1 MALGVYCGTQS
12 GTLGATADKD
22 ISKPSSGQRAAH
34 LGIKNRQRPWDSKF
48 LTSLRESRVGGSL
61 RFELVDGEW
70 VSGRIHRLEH
80 RAGVVVRVDGQL
92 TSPGR
97 GRFFFQEQSI
107 SGKAGSY
114 VGLVEMPSRG
124 KAYRIEPSA
133 TLGQSDLVERA
144 LDEAVCLRF
153 PSLLPARGTT
163 NVAEIPPLDPSAYP
177 VVPIPEYQ
185 VGIIPLESLPGS
197 KAVLYLDYRGGYT
210 PTWGGI
216 TYAKPNASNGE
227 IRDVWKRVAEDY
239 LPFNINVTTDSRVF
253 QNAAEGNR
261 QRVVVTSTTTAAP
274 GAGGVAMI
282 GSFNWSGD
290 TPCWVFNV
298 VGKPAAEAIS
308 HELGHALGLS
318 HDGMDVGGGHTEY
331 YEGQG
336 IGAVGWA
343 PIMGVGYD
351 KNVSQWS
358 KGEYDNANN
367 DQDDLAIITSENGGV
382 DYRVDDTGDTL
393 STARYLEIFAN
404 RTAKGE
410 GVIERTGDSDAFRFT
425 TTGGSVNLRVD
436 PVGDWGD
443 LAIQASL
450 YDSKDNLVYTSN
462 PQTTLFVTVVKTIT
476 AGSYTLQ
483 VKGAGRRNAATDG
496 FSSYGSLGYYKI
508 SGSITGGKAATRFS
522 IPENSPDSTVVG
534 VVPIDNSTGSSLVYR
549 IEAGNIG
556 GAFSIDNLGQLVVL
570 NSTALDYERL
580 ALPSQFP
587 IQFELFVSIT
597 DGSNNVILESDR
609 RVVVTITDV
618 NEAPII
624 AGFSTSVFEHTQKD
638 ILLGRVTATDP
649 DFRNSLVFSIQS
661 GDTNGLFSIG
671 KQSGEIRVVGDLKV
685 SEQNNYVLAV
695 RVSDQTL
702 PVALMSTSIVNVAVL
717 PNAGPFRPG
726 TLNYAVYTNIIGTAV
741 VELIRSTRVFPY
753 DPAYEKP
760 VFSSDGESD
769 FGDNYGGV
777 MRGYLIPP
785 ATGSYRFW
793 IATDDSGELLM
804 STSTNTANTTRIAT
818 VNEAVGV
825 REWTRFASQQS
836 GLRSLVAGQAY
847 YIEARMKE
855 SGGNDHIAVAW
866 ECLSAGIERGVIP
879 GLYLAPIAL
888 NYTPRTD
895 GFTTALHRDAIHGSR
910 VGVVNATDVNTN
922 DVLNF
927 TLISGNNDGLFDL
940 NPSNGIVRLV
950 DEAALPTTPQTLF
963 SLQIRVA
970 DNGIPSRSRLT
981 TNTIRLFAADI
992 ITTAT
997 LRQEIWTNIG
1007 SGSAVVDLTKLGK
1020 YPKRPDLLREI
1031 ESFQSGE
1038 DVGESYGS
1046 RIRAFLTPPVTSSYN
1061 FYIASSDG
1069 SSLRYG
1075 PATNTATATAIAS
1088 ISSETDYQDWFMFS
1102 SQKSAN
1108 ISLTAGRTVYLDV
1121 IHKTGLGHDHVSVGW
1136 TGGKILTPT
1145 VIDQSFLTPIDLN
1158 YAPELRDKTAQLLD
1172 TATNGT
1178 VVTTLLARDSAAD
1191 PIAYKI
1197 TEGNLNGAFVID
1209 IETGVIRVADAQ
1221 QLVTQDPPIFSLTV
1235 RAQDSGFGD
1244 LYPRKSTDVT
1254 VQIQLVKPA
1263 TSVWSG
1269 NGGAF
1274 WSDGMS
1280 WTGTLPVDGA
1290 SLVFEGLKHQ
1300 TNTNNSLKL
1309 VGPVVINQGGFHLS
1323 GQALDLRAGLKSV
1336 GDNAWDIPS
1345 RLLKDQAFTNE
1356 SGKLSWNGSIE
1367 LGVYSLAFHVNESA
1381 DVSGAITG
1389 TGGLTKVGV
1398 GKLTLSASNSFRGPT
1413 TISGGMLRLINRHAL
1428 AESPHIEVQT
1438 GAVFDVRA
1446 VPEGFAVT
1454 AEQTLSGDGNVV
1466 GDVTILGTV
1475 SPGVALGRLN
1485 FSDNLTLAGVTFIEV
1500 NRNGGQF
1507 LCDEIE
1513 VTGTMQLGGR
1523 LVVTNLGAALVV
1535 GDRFKPLFA
1544 ARLSGAF
1551 DVSLLGSPG
1560 EGLAWDTHDLATTG
1574 VLTVQAGGSILI
1586 DPPVINGALLE
1597 LRISSV
1603 TGNIYI
1609 LERSPRITSPMS
1621 WVPVS
1626 TNLGTGEV
1634 LLIQTPFETEAIQQF
1649 YRLRTR

>member
-1 MALGVYCGTQS
+1 MALGVYSGTQS
-12 GTLGATADKD
+12 SALGAAADKD

-34 LGIKNRQRPWDSKF
+34 LGIKNRQRPWDSEF

-144 LDEAVCLRF
+144 LDEVVCLRF
-153 PSLLPARGTT
+153 PPPPLEIGTT
-163 NVAEIPPLDPSAYP
+163 NVAQIPPLDPSAYP

-197 KAVLYLDYRGGYT
+197 KAVIYLDYRGGYT

-227 IRDVWKRVAEDY
+227 IRDVWKRVAEDF

-253 QNAAEGNR
+253 ENAAEGNR
-261 QRVVVTSTTTAAP
+261 QRVVVTSTTTAEP

-290 TPCWVFNV
+290 TPCWSFQV
-298 VGKPAAEAIS
+298 VGKPGAETIS

-336 IGAVGWA
+336 IIGGVGWA
-343 PIMGVGYD
+343 PIMGVSYD

-367 DQDDLAIITSENGGV
+367 NQDDLAIITSENGGV

-393 STARYLEIFAN
+393 STARHLEIFAN

-410 GVIERTGDSDAFRFT
+410 GVIERTDDSDTFRFS

-436 PVGDWGD
+436 PVGDWAN

-534 VVPIDNSTGSSLVYR
+534 VVPIDNPTGRSLIYG

-556 GAFSIDNLGQLVVL
+556 GAFSIDNLGQLVVV
-570 NSTALDYERL
+570 NSTALDYETL
-580 ALPSQFP
+580 ALRSQFP
-587 IQFELFVSIT
+587 VQFELFVSIR
-597 DGSNNVILESDR
+597 DSADNVILESDR
-609 RVVVTITDV
+609 RVVVTITDI
-618 NEAPII
+618 NEAPVI

-638 ILLGRVTATDP
+638 VLLGRVTATDP

-671 KQSGEIRVVGDLKV
+671 EQSGEIRVVGDLKV
-685 SEQNNYVLAV
+685 AEQSNYALAV
-695 RVSDQTL
+695 RVSDQAL
-702 PVALMSTSIVNVAVL
+702 PVALMSTSIINVAVL

-726 TLNYAVYTNIIGTAV
+726 TLNYAVYTNITGTAV
-741 VELIRSTRVFPY
+741 IDLIGSTKAFPD

-760 VFSSDGESD
+760 VFSSEGESD
-769 FGDNYGGV
+769 LGDDYGGV

-785 ATGSYRFW
+785 VTGSYRFW
-793 IATDDSGELLM
+793 IAADDSGELLM
-804 STSTNTANTTRIAT
+804 STSTNTGNTTRIAT
-818 VNEAVGV
+818 VNESVGMK
-825 REWTRFASQQS
+825 EWTQFDSQQS
-836 GLRSLVAGQAY
+836 GLRSLIGGQAY

-855 SGGNDHIAVAW
+855 SIGNDHIAVAW
-866 ECLSAGIERGVIP
+866 ECLSAGIERDVIP
-879 GLYLAPIAL
+879 GRYLAPIAL
-888 NYTPRTD
+888 NYTPRTE

-910 VGVVNATDVNTN
+910 VGVVTATDANTN
-922 DVLNF
+922 DILNF

-950 DEAALPTTPQTLF
+950 NEAALSTTPQTLF

-992 ITTAT
+992 ITTTT

-1007 SGSAVVDLTKLGK
+1007 NGSAVVDLTKMGK

-1031 ESFQSGE
+1031 ESFESGE

-1061 FYIASSDG
+1061 FYIASSHG

-1088 ISSETDYQDWFMFS
+1088 VSSETDYQDWFMFS
-1102 SQKSAN
+1102 SQKSAG
-1108 ISLTAGRTVYLDV
+1108 ISLIAGRTVYLDV
-1121 IHKTGLGHDHVSVGW
+1121 IHKTRLGHDHVSVGW

-1158 YAPELRDKTAQLLD
+1158 YAPELTGKTVELLD

-1178 VVTTLLARDSAAD
+1178 VVTTLLARDSVAD

-1209 IETGVIRVADAQ
+1209 IETGVIRVANAQ
-1221 QLVTQDPPIFSLTV
+1221 HLVTQDPPIFSLTV

-1263 TSVWSG
+1263 TS
-1269 NGGAF
+1269 
-1274 WSDGMS
+1274 
-1280 WTGTLPVDGA
+1280 
-1290 SLVFEGLKHQ
+1290 GLIH
-1300 TNTNNSLKL
+1300 
-1309 VGPVVINQGGFHLS
+1309 
-1323 GQALDLRAGLKSV
+1323 
-1336 GDNAWDIPS
+1336 
-1345 RLLKDQAFTNE
+1345 
-1356 SGKLSWNGSIE
+1356 
-1367 LGVYSLAFHVNESA
+1367 
-1381 DVSGAITG
+1381 
-1389 TGGLTKVGV
+1389 
-1398 GKLTLSASNSFRGPT
+1398 
-1413 TISGGMLRLINRHAL
+1413 
-1428 AESPHIEVQT
+1428 
-1438 GAVFDVRA
+1438 
-1446 VPEGFAVT
+1446 
-1454 AEQTLSGDGNVV
+1454 
-1466 GDVTILGTV
+1466 
-1475 SPGVALGRLN
+1475 
-1485 FSDNLTLAGVTFIEV
+1485 
-1500 NRNGGQF
+1500 
-1507 LCDEIE
+1507 
-1513 VTGTMQLGGR
+1513 
-1523 LVVTNLGAALVV
+1523 
-1535 GDRFKPLFA
+1535 
-1544 ARLSGAF
+1544 
-1551 DVSLLGSPG
+1551 
-1560 EGLAWDTHDLATTG
+1560 
-1574 VLTVQAGGSILI
+1574 
-1586 DPPVINGALLE
+1586 PPVINGALLE

-1626 TNLGTGEV
+1626 TNLGTGEA
-1634 LLIQTPFETEAIQQF
+1634 LLIQTPFETEATQQF
-1649 YRLRTR
+1649 YRLRTP